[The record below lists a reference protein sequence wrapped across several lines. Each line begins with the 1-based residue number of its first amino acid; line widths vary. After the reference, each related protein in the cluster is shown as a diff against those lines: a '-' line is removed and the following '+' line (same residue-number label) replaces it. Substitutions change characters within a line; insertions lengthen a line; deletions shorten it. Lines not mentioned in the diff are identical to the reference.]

1 MHPLRLACLY
11 LLLTLAS
18 LVGVGAGA
26 VRAQDAPGSE
36 PERISRASDLDP
48 GSGAVIISVRSELYL
63 LSELSL
69 YFLREGGEI
78 GTRDDVVRLSRA
90 QSQFSPRNST
100 AKYQPFAVQLPAGR
114 YRLVGHGARCLK
126 VPLPDERCV
135 VDVKFAGIG
144 ETVSFPSRGYG
155 PDAPV
160 IEVQEGTLTH
170 AGDFALTAQN
180 NVEWSPIP
188 SDKLRK
194 VEHRLQDLPRGPE
207 PVVADNFKLK
217 YPLRARSFSDDRG
230 RRY

>member
-1 MHPLRLACLY
+1 MNTLRLACFC
-11 LLLTLAS
+11 LLFSLAS

-26 VRAQDAPGSE
+26 VLAQDAPGFE
-36 PERISRASDLDP
+36 PDRISRASDLDP

-78 GTRDDVVRLSRA
+78 ETRADVVRFSRA
-90 QSQFSPRNST
+90 QSQLLISNST

-144 ETVSFPSRGYG
+144 ELVSFPSRGYG

-160 IEVQEGTLTH
+160 IEVREGALTD

-180 NVEWSPIP
+180 TVEWSPIP
-188 SDKLRK
+188 ADKLRK
-194 VEHRLQDLPRGPE
+194 VERKLQGLPQGPE
-207 PVVADNFKLK
+207 PVVAEQFKLK